1 MTDVAILS
9 KSCKDCAYPKK
20 IASSDPAGYET
31 WKLFHNCNV
40 NYAGSSSGMETAGA
54 TEIFSSSKETHGLYY
69 TSYYGD
75 HDSKAYPAVKDI
87 YGPNKPIKKFE
98 CVDHYQKGVG
108 SRLCNLKKKTNKQTN
123 KDKRTGGKEKLTN
136 TKTDAIPNYVGIGLR
151 SNVGNLAAMESVC
164 MALMYH
170 TCGYHDNCPKPV
182 DPWC

>member
-31 WKLFHNCNV
+31 WKLFHNCYV

-69 TSYYGD
+69 TFYYGD

-108 SRLCNLKKKTNKQTN
+108 SRLCNLKKKKKNKQTNKQTN

-136 TKTDAIPNYVGIGLR
+136 TKTDAIQNNFGIHCFTFPMK
-151 SNVGNLAAMESVC
+151 SAY
-164 MALMYH
+164 MASMYRI
-170 TCGYHDNCPKPV
+170 CGSQNNCPKSA
-182 DPWC
+182 DA

>member
-40 NYAGSSSGMETAGA
+40 NYAGSSSGMETAGP
-54 TEIFSSSKETHGLYY
+54 TEIFSSSKETHGLYF

-108 SRLCNLKKKTNKQTN
+108 SRLCNLKKKNKQTN
-123 KDKRTGGKEKLTN
+123 KQ
-136 TKTDAIPNYVGIGLR
+136 TKTKGLEEKKNSLILKQTQYQTMLALVYVR
-151 SNVGNLAAMESVC
+151 M
-164 MALMYH
+164 
-170 TCGYHDNCPKPV
+170 
-182 DPWC
+182 